1 MTTRP
6 FDQKHEKN
14 TSSLFFHC
22 HLKPKRLALGVDAI
36 CRFVQSSNLN
46 FARRQYLKGLPQ

>member
-1 MTTRP
+1 MRTRL
-6 FDQKHEKN
+6 FDSIHEKN
-14 TSSLFFHC
+14 ASSLFFHC
-22 HLKPKRLALGVDAI
+22 HLKPKRLALDLDAI